1 MILKKVLLSV
11 PTSIPTNHT
20 VIYEYKATKAV
31 SCIEYQVEN
40 ILEEVGTYLIVENYK
55 MFVTIMI
62 YFITGKGNS

>member
-1 MILKKVLLSV
+1 MIMKKVLLSV

-55 MFVTIMI
+55 MFVTNDLFF
-62 YFITGKGNS
+62 YRKK